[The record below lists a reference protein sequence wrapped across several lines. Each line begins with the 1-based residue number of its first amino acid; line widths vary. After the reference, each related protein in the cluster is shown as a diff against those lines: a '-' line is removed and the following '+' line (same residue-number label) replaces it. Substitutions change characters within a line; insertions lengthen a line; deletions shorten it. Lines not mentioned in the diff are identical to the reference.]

1 MRRKQP
7 GERRSRRDET
17 VDEQKRTRTARTV
30 SNRSRPTSP
39 TRIRSN
45 IMKTISWSSF
55 AEFFGRDQAEPG
67 DQMMVNEELFTVSS
81 IDKEGVTFEV
91 ISVDDEE
98 D

>member
-1 MRRKQP
+1 
-7 GERRSRRDET
+7 
-17 VDEQKRTRTARTV
+17 
-30 SNRSRPTSP
+30 
-39 TRIRSN
+39 
-45 IMKTISWSSF
+45 MKTISWSSF